1 MNIKIRDFVDDD
13 AEAVH
18 VVAMKAWRVTYR
30 DIYDS
35 TFIERYVN
43 TNYAPEQTTQL
54 ARRVTEGKSFSPLQR
69 TRQE

>member
-1 MNIKIRDFVDDD
+1 MRASQQSTNRMNIKIRDFIGDD

-35 TFIERYVN
+35 T
-43 TNYAPEQTTQL
+43 
-54 ARRVTEGKSFSPLQR
+54 
-69 TRQE
+69 